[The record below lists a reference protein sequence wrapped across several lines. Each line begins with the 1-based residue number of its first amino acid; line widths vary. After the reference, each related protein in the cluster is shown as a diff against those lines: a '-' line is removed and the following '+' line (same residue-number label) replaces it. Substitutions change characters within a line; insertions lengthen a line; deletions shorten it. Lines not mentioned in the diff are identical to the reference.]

1 MSRILFSFII
11 SILILSS
18 CSVKEKESKD
28 GNNKGR
34 NLFGHRIPRGLIKT
48 SEGLAEGYIMFT
60 VPNSS
65 LSYLVNR
72 KGEVVHQWKGNYSV
86 DTSVGYLMDD
96 GSLIQCAV
104 DPDFP
109 VFGHGGPYGRI
120 QKLGWDS
127 KMLWDFEYA
136 NEKEMVHHDIVVM
149 PNGNILAIAY
159 ELTSY
164 EDALALGR
172 KPDMVPKDGPW
183 LEKIIEIQPLD
194 KNKGKIIWE
203 WHVKDHLIQ
212 DYDRTKAN
220 YGIPKDHP
228 ELLDFNMGNPIP
240 PAISQDSLDILKAK
254 GMAERNDTPG
264 SRGADIYHFN
274 AINYNAA
281 LDQIVISSPHLN
293 EIFIIDHGTTSAE
306 AAGHTGGKGG
316 KGGDFLYR
324 WGKPENYQRGD
335 STSQQL
341 FGQHDVRW
349 IEEGNPGAGHLMVY
363 NNHPPGEA
371 DFVKEVIMGLPS
383 KNYSAVYE
391 LEMPI
396 NDTGSYS
403 IEKDGPYGPEKPNW
417 VYVAKDTLSFYSPF
431 ISGAHRMSNGN
442 TFINEGARGRFFEVT
457 PQGKVVWEYLNPFR
471 GEIHEPNGD
480 PVNSNFLTYSQFRAT
495 FIPADHPAFA
505 GKELKPL
512 DPQPKPFV
520 LQPPP
525 NEDKKM

>member
-1 MSRILFSFII
+1 M
-11 SILILSS
+11 
-18 CSVKEKESKD
+18 
-28 GNNKGR
+28 
-34 NLFGHRIPRGLIKT
+34 FGHRIPRGLTKT

-60 VPNSS
+60 VPNSPM
-65 LSYLVNR
+65 SYLVNR

-86 DTSVGYLMDD
+86 DTSVGYLLDD

-104 DPDFP
+104 DPDYP

-120 QKLGWDS
+120 QKITWDS

-136 NEKEMVHHDIVVM
+136 NEKEIVHHDIAVL

-164 EDALALGR
+164 DEAIALGR

-183 LEKIIEIQPLD
+183 LEKIIEIEPQGR
-194 KNKGKIIWE
+194 NAGKIIWE

-212 DYDRTKAN
+212 DFDPSKKN
-220 YGIPKDHP
+220 YGMPKDHP
-228 ELLDFNMGNPIP
+228 ELLDFNMGNPVP
-240 PAISQDSLDILKAK
+240 PAISQDSLEILQAR

-293 EIFIIDHGTTSAE
+293 EIFILDHGTTTAE
-306 AAGHTGGKGG
+306 AAGHSGGKRG

-324 WGKPENYQRGD
+324 WGNPENYQRGD
-335 STSQQL
+335 STTQQL

-349 IEEGNPGAGHLMVY
+349 IEEGNPGEGNLTIF
-363 NNHPPGEA
+363 NNHPPGEI
-371 DFVKEVIMGLPS
+371 DLLKVIMGSPS
-383 KNYSAVYE
+383 NNYSSVYE
-391 LEMPI
+391 IATPVD
-396 NDTGSYS
+396 NSGKYS
-403 IEKDGPYGPEKPNW
+403 IENEKPFGPERPTW
-417 VYVAKDTLSFYSPF
+417 VYMAEDTLSFYSPF
-431 ISGAHRMSNGN
+431 ISGAQRINNGN
-442 TFINEGARGRFFEVT
+442 TLINEGARGRFFEVT
-457 PQGKVVWEYLNPFR
+457 PTGKIVWEYLNPYR
-471 GEIHEPNGD
+471 GEIREPNGD
-480 PVNSNFLTYSQFRAT
+480 PVNFNFLTYSQFRAT
-495 FIPADHPAFA
+495 FIPANHPAFA

-520 LQPPP
+520 MPLSPK
-525 NEDKKM
+525 EEKKM